1 MKSVFFYLL
10 LLLSILCFAGFAQ
23 SRDPFYPEQPIDS
36 NNTHHFIDKTDN
48 SETLQHQNST
58 LHHRIY
64 PLQYA
69 DVTTVAQQL
78 TNYGISLLSD
88 HGRIAIDKDSNSL
101 SIIDTEKAHT
111 EISDWLKIKETPQQQ
126 VHITAHI
133 ISSSQDALNE
143 LGTQWGLLNM
153 KSTNLEGTS
162 NNTTTPHNIA
172 SAPLTA
178 PSLAAL
184 ALHQKTKNPL
194 HYIAFNIA

>member
-10 LLLSILCFAGFAQ
+10 LLLSILCFSGFAQ

-88 HGRIAIDKDSNSL
+88 HGRIAIDKDS
-101 SIIDTEKAHT
+101 K
-111 EISDWLKIKETPQQQ
+111 
-126 VHITAHI
+126 
-133 ISSSQDALNE
+133 
-143 LGTQWGLLNM
+143 
-153 KSTNLEGTS
+153 
-162 NNTTTPHNIA
+162 
-172 SAPLTA
+172 
-178 PSLAAL
+178 
-184 ALHQKTKNPL
+184 
-194 HYIAFNIA
+194 